1 MDASKNTNSINAYVT
16 GLGASKRIVIWDT
29 SIAKTTPDE
38 LLYVVGHEMGHY
50 VHHHVVK
57 GVSLFLSILVVALF
71 LAYRLLNGLIRRWG
85 GAWGIHVE
93 SDWAALGV
101 LLLLLNVMSF
111 LGAPIGNAF
120 SRMEEHNADAYGL
133 EIVQALIPN
142 ANEVAA
148 HSFQVLGEEDLDDPN
163 PSKFIVFW
171 LYSHPP
177 LNERLRF
184 AHDFKPAQ

>member
-1 MDASKNTNSINAYVT
+1 
-16 GLGASKRIVIWDT
+16 
-29 SIAKTTPDE
+29 
-38 LLYVVGHEMGHY
+38 
-50 VHHHVVK
+50 
-57 GVSLFLSILVVALF
+57 
-71 LAYRLLNGLIRRWG
+71 
-85 GAWGIHVE
+85 
-93 SDWAALGV
+93 
-101 LLLLLNVMSF
+101 MSF
-111 LGAPIGNAF
+111 LGAPVGNAF

-133 EIVQALIPN
+133 QIVQGLIPH

-184 AHDFKPAQ
+184 AHDFKPSETNPLSR